1 MSFIAVPEIFASSW
15 FWTTDE
21 VVTNQEIDVV
31 GTEVRDS
38 TDTLRDG
45 TVLIAEGIGDADD
58 NDKIYFSEVTT
69 TEQSRSK
76 TADYVRALVNY
87 ALAIIGLVAL
97 LYIVYHGFL
106 TLTAAG
112 DEEKSAKWIEWM
124 RYGTLALIGIAVAW
138 FFLSLVFWLI
148 QQIT

>member
-1 MSFIAVPEIFASSW
+1 MSVVAIPHIFAVTR

-21 VVTNQEIDVV
+21 VITNEEIDAV
-31 GTEVRDS
+31 GTEIRDS

-45 TVLIAEGIGDADD
+45 TELIAEGIGDADN
-58 NDKIYFSEVTT
+58 NDKIYFSEVTS

-97 LYIVYHGFL
+97 LYIAYHGFL

-112 DEEKSAKWIEWM
+112 DDEKSAKWLEWM
-124 RYGTLALIGIAVAW
+124 RYGAMALIGIAVAW
-138 FFLSLVFWLI
+138 FLLSLVFWLI